1 MKMRA
6 HQMLKKKESGFTL
19 VEVMI
24 VIAVFGIMSAIAIPS
39 FMSLLPGMR
48 LNGSAR
54 GVFVALNQARM
65 GAVAKNTVGN
75 IRFTSATTY
84 QAWLDDAPSSA
95 LFWYDPNLNDT
106 LIKDG
111 TTETGVTID
120 YSAIPYGTL
129 SYNSRGLPA
138 GTNTAGYNITLT
150 NTENGAVKT
159 VVVSALGI
167 VTIP

>member
-54 GVFVALNQARM
+54 DIFVTMNLARM
-65 GAVAKNTVGN
+65 QAVAKNSTGN
-75 IRFTSATTY
+75 IKFNSATTY
-84 QAWLDDAPSSA
+84 TAWVDNPLSGTQYALDG
-95 LFWYDPNLNDT
+95 NGVDT
-106 LIKDG
+106 LIKNG
-111 TTETGVTID
+111 STETGVTI
-120 YSAIPYGTL
+120 SHNIPYDTFA
-129 SYNSRGLPA
+129 YNSRGLPSGSSVA
-138 GTNTAGYNITLT
+138 STITLT
-150 NTENGAVKT
+150 DSGGAVQT
-159 VVVSALGI
+159 VVVNALGVI
-167 VTIP
+167 KIP